1 VPHTIITG
9 IMNGIIVLVAFY
21 QQPWLLG
28 LDNTSSVTTA
38 ASLLKSINYFDLMI
52 GVSAM
57 LSVYLSKRWL
67 PRLPSLLLGML
78 TGTLS
83 DWTLHHLSNG
93 SGSIILGST
102 VGALLAGLPTP
113 ARSADL
119 LSLAL
124 SDAIWVLGPAIL
136 MAAVAITL
144 VTSIGGL
151 VTAAAAAADFL
162 TNNRHDPVGELTG
175 LGAGNIVAAL
185 FSGIPSGGSPTN
197 VLLNYQSGGRTRLS
211 HVLTALILIGCVVG
225 LGPIIAVI
233 PLSVI
238 AGALILM
245 SFQTFDTWPLQLLK
259 KRYQCG
265 APSCGAT
272 SVSI

>member
-1 VPHTIITG
+1 LAETLDVSTNALTEIALTAMLLCTILVGAMQIIIGQLRLGNLIKLVPHTIITG

-38 ASLLKSINYFDLMI
+38 ASLLKSINYFDLII

-113 ARSADL
+113 ARSA
-119 LSLAL
+119 AC
-124 SDAIWVLGPAIL
+124 
-136 MAAVAITL
+136 
-144 VTSIGGL
+144 
-151 VTAAAAAADFL
+151 F
-162 TNNRHDPVGELTG
+162 R
-175 LGAGNIVAAL
+175 
-185 FSGIPSGGSPTN
+185 
-197 VLLNYQSGGRTRLS
+197 S
-211 HVLTALILIGCVVG
+211 H
-225 LGPIIAVI
+225 
-233 PLSVI
+233 
-238 AGALILM
+238 
-245 SFQTFDTWPLQLLK
+245 
-259 KRYQCG
+259 
-265 APSCGAT
+265 
-272 SVSI
+272 